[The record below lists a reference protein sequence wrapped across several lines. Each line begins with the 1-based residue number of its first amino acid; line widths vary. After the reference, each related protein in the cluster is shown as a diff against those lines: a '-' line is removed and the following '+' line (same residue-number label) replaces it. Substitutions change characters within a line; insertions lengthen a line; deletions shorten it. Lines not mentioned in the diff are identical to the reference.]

1 MAATI
6 KFKRGASDSTGTL
19 AAGEPAFN
27 TSASKFFIG
36 TDGTNKTWVG
46 AEIENTVTWSSAS
59 STKLATQA
67 AIATYYPSQ
76 VTATAPDTGTF
87 YPLLGSTD
95 QAGAVGV
102 RVDSGISY
110 NAATNALTLAGD
122 LAVNGGDLTSTSS
135 TFNFLSNATNSV
147 GTLNI
152 GPSAKTMVINVG
164 GMEFFKYQDGSAAGR
179 KLFASDTQTAGIEK
193 VHIYGGYAGAD
204 AVETR
209 ELYLNSDVAVTGGAC
224 TFNTYIGSANTTT
237 SSNPTSNVNI
247 GTNNGLGTIN
257 LYAGDTIASGNLAVN
272 GGELSSTQTT
282 FDLVNSTVTD
292 LNIGGNAT
300 AIAIGKTNVANA
312 TTTLHA
318 VAIGI
323 GNTAAIRR
331 LACTSSVAGAEITQ
345 LTAGLTNGIAN
356 DMTLDLLSK
365 NTWSTGTQA
374 RNLTVNIGTG
384 NTHTGAN
391 IGNVIN
397 LGTASAN
404 TGLINLIQDTDIK
417 GGKELRFSD
426 SDNTQ
431 YVAFK
436 APATGDLTGNTTY
449 TLPSTIGAAGTVLK
463 IKTGATSSAAELEWA
478 SAASATSVT
487 VNDNTDNSERNIL
500 FTDTNTDAAVASIK
514 IDVASSPTD
523 VGIQY
528 NPSLNRLSTGSYRLQ
543 SASSSH
549 WLTLAA
555 NASQT
560 GSFTFTFPVN
570 GGTSQ
575 ANYVLKTDGSGNTS
589 WTDTVE
595 KANKVYVTE
604 AADDSN
610 TTLNL
615 LGVASSTTAQYQE
628 AKMDADGLTYQPQ
641 LNMLSISNDVAEGTY
656 GGWNACLSTTSPCLA
671 IYTGE
676 PTAGGTWGMGMLE
689 FKSVSDANGTT
700 AGFFRLATNAAE
712 TTKVTYILPSN
723 STDSGKV
730 LRIKADG
737 ANPLYDDQDNL
748 VKMLEWADAEATSVS
763 CVPTDADV
771 TRYITFITGSQ
782 GQKSFNFDD
791 NARGLTYNPYYNRL
805 TTGNLVLNGGE
816 AATPATA
823 VAINSST
830 VSDTVNLFNDNT
842 GQVNLGGTGKVVVGS
857 QTVDIGGA
865 TYLTRM
871 LGNATVAGTFGVT
884 NTSTFTGAANFNNNV
899 ALGNLTSHTIAF
911 NGRVSTDVLP
921 NSASARSLGSTSL
934 AWSNGYINSITA
946 TNGLGLNAGGTN
958 QDITLTPSGT
968 GVIVVGGTSKRI
980 TGLANLTASSA
991 GTDAANKNYVDAVAQ
1006 GIHFHQAVRAAT
1018 TANLTANYNN
1028 GTSGVGAFLEATVN
1042 GTLPLIDGVTLV
1054 ATDRVLVKNQSS
1066 GSEFQNGIYYV
1077 DSVGSAGTKWKLI
1090 RATDFDSGIEIAGGD
1105 FVFVTEGT
1113 NQGGTAWV
1121 QTVEVVTI
1129 GSGGDNILFTQFSG
1143 AGTYTADEVT
1153 LTKSGNQFAIKNTYV
1168 GQTSITTLGTI
1179 TAGTWNGG
1187 VIGLTYG
1194 GTGKAL
1200 TATNGG
1206 IVYSDADSLEITA
1219 AGTSGDILTSGGAG
1233 APTWT
1238 NPTSGTLTVA
1248 RANTVK
1254 QNLTT
1259 AANTYYLTFTDN
1271 NTDAAYE
1278 DIRVNS
1284 NLTYNPNQ
1292 ASYSL
1297 GSTSVP
1303 NVAVMTVGSSG
1314 TGYVDAIIDGG
1325 TYS

>member
-27 TSASKFFIG
+27 TADSKFFIG
-36 TDGTNKTWVG
+36 TNGTNKTWVG

-257 LYAGDTIASGNLAVN
+257 LYATNTIVSNDLQVN
-272 GGELSSTQTT
+272 GNAIDSSQSSFELLTANVTGLNFATTASSISIGSSVTS
-282 FDLVNSTVTD
+282 NST
-292 LNIGGNAT
+292 
-300 AIAIGKTNVANA
+300 
-312 TTTLHA
+312 TTIHS
-318 VAIGI
+318 VPIGI
-323 GNTAAIRR
+323 GSNGATRR
-331 LACTSSVAGAEITQ
+331 IGCSSTNSGNEITQ
-345 LTAGLTNGIAN
+345 IYSAISGPIAST
-356 DMTLDLLSK
+356 MILDLASK
-365 NTWSTGTQA
+365 HTWSSGVTGTKA
-374 RNLTVNIGTG
+374 VDINIAYDNLHATTPTNVVNTVNIGTATSSTSSIVNVFS
-384 NTHTGAN
+384 NTA
-391 IGNVIN
+391 
-397 LGTASAN
+397 
-404 TGLINLIQDTDIK
+404 IK
-417 GGKELRFSD
+417 GGKELRFGD
-426 SDNTQ
+426 SDDTQ

-463 IKTGATSSAAELEWA
+463 IKTGASSSAAELEWS
-478 SAASATSVT
+478 SAATATAVT
-487 VNDNTDNSERNIL
+487 VADLADNNERNIL
-500 FTDTNTDAAVASIK
+500 FTDAIAAGTADVK
-514 IDVASSPTD
+514 IDVTGGNLD

-543 SASSSH
+543 SGASSH

-555 NASQT
+555 SGSQT
-560 GSFTFTFPVN
+560 ASYTFTLPIN
-570 GGTSQ
+570 GGTSD
-575 ANYVLKTDGSGNTS
+575 YVLKTDGSGNTS
-589 WTDTVE
+589 WTDTIE
-595 KANKVYVTE
+595 KANKVYVAE

-615 LGVASSTTAQYQE
+615 LGVASSTPGHQE

-641 LNMLSISNDVAEGTY
+641 LNMLSISNDVAEGNY

-671 IYTGE
+671 NYTGE
-676 PTAGGTWGMGMLE
+676 TTAGGTWGMGMLE

-737 ANPLYDDQDNL
+737 ANPLYDDQDNI

-763 CVPTDADV
+763 CAPTDADV
-771 TRYITFITGSQ
+771 TRYITFITGAQ

-791 NARGLTYNPYYNRL
+791 NARGLTYNPYHNRL

-816 AATPATA
+816 AATPATS

-1006 GIHFHQAVRAAT
+1006 GIHFHEAARAAT

-1042 GTLPLIDGVTLV
+1042 GTLPQIDGVTLV
-1054 ATDRVLVKNQSS
+1054 ATNRVLVKNQSS

-1090 RATDFDSGIEIAGGD
+1090 RTTDFDSGVEIAGGD

-1121 QTVEVVTI
+1121 QTVEVATI

-1143 AGTYTADEVT
+1143 AGAYTADEVT

-1168 GQTSITTLGTI
+1168 GQNSITTLGTI
-1179 TAGTWNGG
+1179 VTGTWNGG

-1254 QNLTT
+1254 QTLTT

-1284 NLTYNPNQ
+1284 NLTYNPNL

-1297 GSTSVP
+1297 GSTSVS

-1314 TGYVDAIIDGG
+1314 TGYVDAIVDGG
-1325 TYS
+1325 TY